1 MISRRIIRT
10 KVLQILY
17 AHFTTTG
24 KTINQSE
31 SELNF
36 SIRKTYDLY
45 HLLFALLIEVRD
57 FAEER
62 QTAGK
67 HKNIPSWD
75 DLHPN
80 TRFVDNDIINRLKEN
95 EALNSY
101 IDQNKISWKE
111 NPELIRK
118 LYRELVESK
127 FHQQY
132 LLAETNS
139 VQSDQKLCERF
150 FVDMVLNNDLFES
163 ELEEQSIYWNDDL
176 DFVVSMVI
184 KTIKKVKQDP
194 SPNLRLLSLYKD
206 DEDRDYTI
214 KLFRKTI
221 LKHEENHKIIESYTK
236 NWDVER
242 VALMDVLI
250 LELAIT
256 ELTDFPSIPIKVTLN
271 EYIELSKYYSTKR
284 SSTFINGVL
293 DRISKDF
300 QEDGRIVKAGRGL
313 LDGK

>member
-75 DLHPN
+75 DLNPN

-101 IDQNKISWKE
+101 IEQNKISWKE

-118 LYRELVESK
+118 LYRELIESK

-139 VQSDQKLCERF
+139 IQSDQKLCERF
-150 FVDMVLNNDLFES
+150 FVEMVLNNDLFES

-221 LKHEENHKIIESYTK
+221 LKHDENHKIIESYTK

-284 SSTFINGVL
+284 SSTFINGVI

>member
-17 AHFTTTG
+17 AHFTTPG

-45 HLLFALLIEVRD
+45 HLLFALLTEIRD

-62 QTAGK
+62 QNTAK

-80 TRFVDNDIINRLKEN
+80 TRFIDNRIINRLKEN

-101 IDQNKISWKE
+101 IEKNKISWKN

-118 LYRELVESK
+118 LYHELTASS
-127 FHQQY
+127 FYQPY
-132 LLAETNS
+132 LTAETS
-139 VQSDQKLCERF
+139 SIQADQKICERF
-150 FVDMVLNNDLFES
+150 YAELVLNSELFES

-176 DFVVSMVI
+176 DFVISMVI
-184 KTIKKVKQDP
+184 KTLKKVKQDP
-194 SPNLRLLSLYKD
+194 SPGQHLLSLYKD

-242 VALMDVLI
+242 VALMDILI

>member
-17 AHFTTTG
+17 AHFTTPG

-45 HLLFALLIEVRD
+45 HLLFALLIDVRD
-57 FAEER
+57 FADER
-62 QTAGK
+62 MTAGK
-67 HKNIPSWD
+67 QKNIPSWD

-80 TRFVDNDIINRLKEN
+80 TRFIDNRIITRLKEN
-95 EALNSY
+95 EALTKY
-101 IDQNKISWKE
+101 IEENKISWS
-111 NPELIRK
+111 NQPELIRK
-118 LYRELVESK
+118 LYHELLESD
-127 FHQQY
+127 FY
-132 LLAETNS
+132 LKYLAETETS
-139 VQSDQKLCERF
+139 VQGDQKLCERF
-150 FVDMVLNNDLFES
+150 FGELILYNESFEN

-176 DFVVSMVI
+176 DFVISMVI
-184 KTIKKVKQDP
+184 KTVKKVKQDP

-206 DEDRDYTI
+206 EEDRDYTI

-242 VALMDVLI
+242 VALMDMLI